1 MWSFVLRNSEMEIL
15 YNFTLK
21 INSLYLLDK
30 LDDKFS
36 EDEIR
41 NINSLLSK
49 IYNKYKDVF

>member
-1 MWSFVLRNSEMEIL
+1 MKFVLRDSEMKIL
-15 YNFTLK
+15 YNFALK
-21 INSLYLLDK
+21 TNSLYLLDK

>member
-1 MWSFVLRNSEMEIL
+1 MWSFVLRDSEMEIL
-15 YNFTLK
+15 YNFALK

>member
-1 MWSFVLRNSEMEIL
+1 MKFELRDSEMEIL
-15 YNFTLK
+15 YNFALK